1 MVTCRAL
8 PAGTKNNCRQE
19 PCSLTHSPSLPPR
32 GSRAP
37 HLIPSSSPAATGWTS
52 SSHHLRE
59 EPEGEG
65 EGETSPKK
73 QKKGDQG
80 PFGSGPVELWR
91 LSQVSTDHIHTVD
104 LSTVSHP
111 QYLPQ
116 PGGKSFNIFC
126 PQTTVF
132 ARASWWNSPCSWPL
146 VPQVSAIVAG
156 KELDQHPIPTPPCH
170 PSLACVFPHSQSP
183 LLIEI
188 TAHLSILTSLFL
200 EAPR

>member
-8 PAGTKNNCRQE
+8 PAGTKNNCKQE
-19 PCSLTHSPSLPPR
+19 LCSLTHSPSLSPHEAPGPHSAPPQLQLAGPPAPITVGKSLR
-32 GSRAP
+32 VKERERQVPRSRK
-37 HLIPSSSPAATGWTS
+37 
-52 SSHHLRE
+52 RE
-59 EPEGEG
+59 
-65 EGETSPKK
+65 T
-73 QKKGDQG
+73 DQG

-91 LSQVSTDHIHTVD
+91 LSQVSTDHIPTVD

-132 ARASWWNSPCSWPL
+132 ARASWWNSPCSRPL
-146 VPQVSAIVAG
+146 VPRVSAIVAG
-156 KELDQHPIPTPPCH
+156 KELDQHPTPTPPCH
-170 PSLACVFPHSQSP
+170 PSLACVFPHSQNP

-188 TAHLSILTSLFL
+188 TPHLSILTSLFL
-200 EAPR
+200 EAPP

>member
-1 MVTCRAL
+1 MSS
-8 PAGTKNNCRQE
+8 Q
-19 PCSLTHSPSLPPR
+19 
-32 GSRAP
+32 AP

-65 EGETSPKK
+65 EGEASPKK

-80 PFGSGPVELWR
+80 PFGSGPVELWG
-91 LSQVSTDHIHTVD
+91 LSQVSTDHIPTVD
-104 LSTVSHP
+104 LSTISHP

-116 PGGKSFNIFC
+116 PGAKSFNIFC

-146 VPQVSAIVAG
+146 VPRVSAIVAG
-156 KELDQHPIPTPPCH
+156 KELDKHPATNPNSFLPSKPGMCLSPSSKPPTYRDH
-170 PSLACVFPHSQSP
+170 PRSLHSYQSFSGSSP
-183 LLIEI
+183 VI
-188 TAHLSILTSLFL
+188 
-200 EAPR
+200 